1 MIDSSKL
8 LSRATSNRN
17 LGSRKVLVDL
27 TIVKRD
33 AVKVDNLLKE
43 RLVLTKVREGIMR
56 QQREN
61 EMRKEREQQLE
72 EKRDD
77 ESANVDPNKKKQP
90 KSLLGNI
97 IKFVLT
103 GFLKVIGRLTLGI
116 LPRLPFL
123 LKTIVRFTRFFGTII
138 RGTFN
143 VARTLIKVAPK
154 FISNFGKF
162 TGKIITQIIGVIT
175 KSIVPA
181 ATGFVARVAGL
192 LSAPFAG
199 AGARRLT
206 GGAAKTVEAKAAAKS
221 TVDAPSKLRAQR
233 EITKTAPK
241 DAKLTIGNIYERFG
255 EEDVLTSEGRRITK
269 TGKPV
274 AKTAVSGFVEET
286 GRRTVIAPKKVR
298 EKHRKNY

>member
-1 MIDSSKL
+1 MINSSKL

-17 LGSRKVLVDL
+17 LTSRKVLVDL

-116 LPRLPFL
+116 LPRLPF
-123 LKTIVRFTRFFGTII
+123 
-138 RGTFN
+138 
-143 VARTLIKVAPK
+143 
-154 FISNFGKF
+154 
-162 TGKIITQIIGVIT
+162 
-175 KSIVPA
+175 
-181 ATGFVARVAGL
+181 
-192 LSAPFAG
+192 
-199 AGARRLT
+199 
-206 GGAAKTVEAKAAAKS
+206 
-221 TVDAPSKLRAQR
+221 
-233 EITKTAPK
+233 
-241 DAKLTIGNIYERFG
+241 
-255 EEDVLTSEGRRITK
+255 
-269 TGKPV
+269 
-274 AKTAVSGFVEET
+274 
-286 GRRTVIAPKKVR
+286 
-298 EKHRKNY
+298 